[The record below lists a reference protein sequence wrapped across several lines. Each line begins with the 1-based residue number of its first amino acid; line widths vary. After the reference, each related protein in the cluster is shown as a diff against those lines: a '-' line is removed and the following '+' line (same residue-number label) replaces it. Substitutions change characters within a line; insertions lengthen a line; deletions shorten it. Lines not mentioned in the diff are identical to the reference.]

1 MHAALQHCSSQFS
14 GVLSVFWVVKWFLFR
29 INWIL
34 IGGWQKLIDGDAS
47 SGTKPDYHQDSLFL
61 SNKVEICFYSIHF
74 ETINVNKLHREQR
87 ECKLNTK
94 RQLQMH
100 IDCQAMNWVLRKQN
114 SFRIVPTHFSIQCT
128 TCDLLLDTNKAKVF
142 LLPPANAYF
151 LNVLNSYIDTTAT
164 GTPLLVFTLS
174 ETMTC
179 DTNCHT
185 VVWSQLV

>member
-1 MHAALQHCSSQFS
+1 MHAALQHCFSQFS
-14 GVLSVFWVVKWFLFR
+14 RVLSVFFWVVKWFLFR

-142 LLPPANAYF
+142 LLPPATAYF
-151 LNVLNSYIDTTAT
+151 LEVLNFDINFGDNLRTSVETT
-164 GTPLLVFTLS
+164 
-174 ETMTC
+174 
-179 DTNCHT
+179 
-185 VVWSQLV
+185 

>member
-1 MHAALQHCSSQFS
+1 MPRYLASEPCLDCRDACSTAALLQ
-14 GVLSVFWVVKWFLFR
+14 SVFWSIICFWVVKWFLLR

-142 LLPPANAYF
+142 LLLPATAYF
-151 LNVLNSYIDTTAT
+151 LEVLKHCILDVSK
-164 GTPLLVFTLS
+164 VS
-174 ETMTC
+174 M
-179 DTNCHT
+179 
-185 VVWSQLV
+185 

>member
-1 MHAALQHCSSQFS
+1 MHAALQHCFSQFS
-14 GVLSVFWVVKWFLFR
+14 RVLSVFWVVKWFLLR

-142 LLPPANAYF
+142 LLPPATAYF
-151 LNVLNSYIDTTAT
+151 LEVLNFDISAT
-164 GTPLLVFTLS
+164 GTPLST
-174 ETMTC
+174 TC
-179 DTNCHT
+179 SFHT
-185 VVWSQLV
+185 SRIHDLWHKLL

>member
-1 MHAALQHCSSQFS
+1 M
-14 GVLSVFWVVKWFLFR
+14 VFIENQLD
-29 INWIL
+29 INWWVAEADWWRCIT
-34 IGGWQKLIDGDAS
+34 
-47 SGTKPDYHQDSLFL
+47 GTKPDYHQDSLFL

-151 LNVLNSYIDTTAT
+151 LKVLNSYIDTTAT
-164 GTPLLVFTLS
+164 GTPLLVFTLQ
-174 ETMTC
+174 ENMTC
-179 DTNCHT
+179 DTNCRKY
-185 VVWSQLV
+185 WCKKN